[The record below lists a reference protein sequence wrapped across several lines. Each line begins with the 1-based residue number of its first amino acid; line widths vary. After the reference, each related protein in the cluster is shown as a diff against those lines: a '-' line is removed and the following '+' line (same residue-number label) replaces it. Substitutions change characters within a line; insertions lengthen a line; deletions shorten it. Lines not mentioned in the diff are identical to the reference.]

1 MSFMQINDLK
11 VHYPIRGGF
20 FNTVVDQCACCR
32 WNYLNLKKEKHMD

>member
-20 FNTVVDQCACCR
+20 FNTVVDQVTCSR
-32 WNYLNLKKEKHMD
+32 WNFAGI